1 MKTVTVDD
9 LLQCYIRDN
18 NCRDIMQA
26 RTALECAALEARAH
40 WDEQTRAK
48 GLLLLEGLQE
58 WDEQQKAKQQANTQ
72 TPPPK
77 HTYNAQQT
85 NSASQAPP
93 QTNTAQALTNDYTI
107 LYAFTHLAFG
117 AIALFS
123 IFAGLYA
130 LGGVIVS
137 AIHGAADGI
146 AAAAAPIGKG
156 IIYVGACGIGLLGL
170 KEFFTT
176 KEIPT
181 VPNGTTGYTINHYHY
196 GNGTVKTEQK

>member
-9 LLQCYIRDN
+9 LLQCYVRDN
-18 NCRDIMQA
+18 NCRDIMHA
-26 RTALECAALEARAH
+26 RKALECAALEARAH